1 MRMTIMKDGTVKF
14 GNPTRRKNRPFIY
27 QILKTNYNHENG
39 DVINTYCVQKF
50 NSKTLQYFIEVC
62 PRDGFEY
69 VMCSYKG
76 KKNLNL
82 KDCRDI
88 VKELLQI
95 KTIKTRNREIPKWA
109 VDAFN
114 ELDK

>member
-1 MRMTIMKDGTVKF
+1 MRMTIMEDGTVKF

-39 DVINTYCVQKF
+39 DVIKTCCVQKF
-50 NSKTLQYFIEVC
+50 NSKTLQYFVEVC
-62 PRDGFEY
+62 MRDGFEY
-69 VMCSYKG
+69 VVGAKEQG

-88 VKELLQI
+88 VKSLTKRGGVYE
-95 KTIKTRNREIPKWA
+95 K
-109 VDAFN
+109 
-114 ELDK
+114 